1 MRHELVGNQVIAID
15 HGIEESVEDEL
26 KITIIDENDNFVAKT
41 RLSLKQK
48 QKTRQ
53 SITPS

>member
-26 KITIIDENDNFVAKT
+26 KITIMDENDNFVAKT

-53 SITPS
+53 SIAPS